1 MTDTT
6 LTDAERDSLTE
17 CECGHYLNEH
27 SSDGCLAVDD
37 LAPDDEY
44 LCVCMASPD
53 RIRERAI
60 ESIVA
65 ARVADRD
72 ALVRWKAEALQV
84 LAAWDDVW
92 KALGSPG
99 LGEFKPASALAAVQ
113 RLIDRDRFVR
123 PVRRSYR
130 HVGRPGPTHPLR
142 DLTTEEVT
150 RYASFGYVKFEPYPG
165 DDIRLGRYWKQDQL
179 DAIGKGCG
187 TVTTMGAA
195 IAETYAREPGFYG
208 GTYCCGCSTHKPVG
222 PDGEFVWEGTNQRVG
237 T

>member
-1 MTDTT
+1 MTGTLPRVARPRGT
-6 LTDAERDSLTE
+6 LTDEQLRRLTKAGKKRDDATAAYRAEVV
-17 CECGHYLNEH
+17 
-27 SSDGCLAVDD
+27 AV
-37 LAPDDEY
+37 LLEG
-44 LCVCMASPD
+44 
-53 RIRERAI
+53 
-60 ESIVA
+60 
-65 ARVADRD
+65 
-72 ALVRWKAEALQV
+72 
-84 LAAWDDVW
+84 
-92 KALGSPG
+92 GS
-99 LGEFKPASALAAVQ
+99 FN
-113 RLIDRDRFVR
+113 
-123 PVRRSYR
+123 
-130 HVGRPGPTHPLR
+130 
-142 DLTTEEVT
+142 EVT